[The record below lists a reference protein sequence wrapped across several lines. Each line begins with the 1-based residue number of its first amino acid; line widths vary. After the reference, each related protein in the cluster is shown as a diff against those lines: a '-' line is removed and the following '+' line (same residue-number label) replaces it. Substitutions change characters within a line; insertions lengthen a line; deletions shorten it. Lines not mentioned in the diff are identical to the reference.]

1 MVSALL
7 FPEASFPGCI
17 ISSGLQHSTFFYP
30 FCHSGICTEGFEC
43 FFSILGLLVKDQGK
57 CQWRRTLKELD
68 VCVCVCVCVCAC
80 MCVST
85 HNVILENDL

>member
-7 FPEASFPGCI
+7 FPEASLPGCI
-17 ISSGLQHSTFFYP
+17 IHLVYSTVLSSIRSVILESAQRVLK
-30 FCHSGICTEGFEC
+30 I

-68 VCVCVCVCVCAC
+68 VCACVCMHVCVHSQCY
-80 MCVST
+80 
-85 HNVILENDL
+85 IGK